1 MNILLVNDDGY
12 LAPGLN
18 AFKKIL
24 EKYGKVYVVAPHNWQ
39 SGKSVGISFF
49 LNLPIHQIDETTWS
63 VEGTP
68 ADCVIVAEMLLKDK
82 IDIVVSGVN
91 NGYNLS
97 YDSMYSGTCGAAYQA
112 LMYKMKAVA
121 FSIEK
126 FHGADQPQINEDM
139 EEVFKYIIDNNLL
152 STEYYLNVNMQ
163 DPSFDHPKGIRFT
176 RLYPRFPVF
185 KMEPHTIPKH
195 IYKISHHYETPDL
208 DLSYDITAI
217 KNGYV
222 SITPMRLPTGD
233 LEALE
238 KLQVKDIDYATSR
251 H

>member
-24 EKYGKVYVVAPHNWQ
+24 EKFGKVYVVAPHSWQ

-49 LNLPIHQIDETTWS
+49 LNLPIHQIDDTTWS

-68 ADCVIVAEMLLKDK
+68 ADCVIVANILLKDK

-126 FHGADQPQINEDM
+126 FHGPDQPQINEDM
-139 EEVFKYIIDNNLL
+139 EAVFKYILDNDMLN
-152 STEYYLNVNMQ
+152 TEYFLNVNMQ

-176 RLYPRFPVF
+176 RLYPRLPVF
-185 KMEPHTIPKH
+185 GMEPHNIPKH
-195 IYKISHHYETPDL
+195 VYKVQHFYETPDI

-233 LEALE
+233 LESLA
-238 KLQVKDIDYATSR
+238 KLQAKDIDYATSK